1 MTAYRKV
8 WKTSDLEELFDLP
21 EELQNQEELEVI
33 ILPMK
38 EESESRSEETVYFK
52 KILKEDYGLLQRL
65 SE

>member
-8 WKTSDLEELFDLP
+8 WKTSDLEEMFDLP
-21 EELQNQEELEVI
+21 ESLQNQKELEVI
-33 ILPMK
+33 ILPMSA
-38 EESESRSEETVYFK
+38 EQEMRSEETVYFK